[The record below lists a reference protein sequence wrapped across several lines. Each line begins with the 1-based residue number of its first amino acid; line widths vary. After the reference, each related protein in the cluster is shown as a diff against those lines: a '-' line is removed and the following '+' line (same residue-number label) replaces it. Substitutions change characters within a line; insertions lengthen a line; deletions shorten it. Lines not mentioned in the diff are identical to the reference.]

1 MTSKNF
7 RFNHG
12 KQPSFRQRQ
21 MEQRHLYS
29 SFFTSAIV
37 ESLVKD
43 PKSGIESFLVKK
55 VVSMHCRFIGRVS
68 EGINHELNKELF
80 KYCQKYEG
88 IVVAFGKPT
97 LLASDAPSFEHDHR
111 WVYLTISTMVYV
123 FKPSPRDVLSAI
135 VTDRSSPS
143 SWGCQIHTV
152 FNAAVSVDNEL
163 EVVANLED
171 GDQIEFEVT
180 RVFFTSDTVSIE
192 GHLVGAVDISV
203 SHNVDSN
210 SSTDKSL
217 EEKPSELLK
226 EPSTVDVQRKLQ
238 TNALNPS
245 TTTDPINIVLS
256 SVYSPS
262 LFPSTSTKADVELAK
277 VERKKKRREES
288 KEKEINDVTE
298 ELTIDSQIKTKKRKS
313 NKEQQFLQPS
323 IDGDQSTDECKN
335 SSASSEKKS
344 KKKKKDRESL
354 SSTVISCSS
363 LSSALSSS
371 TIGQSSTAAFLC
383 STTIGSPP
391 SVVQSVGGGKE
402 KKAKRKKEKHRDSEK
417 GSDGIPEL
425 VLDSRKDDE
434 DDDCVSMKSLD
445 TILNLDD
452 DDADFKSPP
461 KKKKKV
467 RP

>member
-29 SFFTSAIV
+29 SLFTSAIV

-88 IVVAFGKPT
+88 MIVAFGKPT

-217 EEKPSELLK
+217 EENPSELFE
-226 EPSTVDVQRKLQ
+226 EPSTVDIQRKLQ

-245 TTTDPINIVLS
+245 TTTDRINIVLS
-256 SVYSPS
+256 SIYSPS

-277 VERKKKRREES
+277 VERKKKCREES
-288 KEKEINDVTE
+288 KEKETNDTTE
-298 ELTIDSQIKTKKRKS
+298 EFTIDSQIKTKKRKS
-313 NKEQQFLQPS
+313 NQEQQFVQPS
-323 IDGDQSTDECKN
+323 IDGDQSMDVGK
-335 SSASSEKKS
+335 SSSLKKS

-354 SSTVISCSS
+354 SSTVIGCPS
-363 LSSALSSS
+363 SSALSSS
-371 TIGQSSTAAFLC
+371 IIDPSSKTSFLC
-383 STTIGSPP
+383 STIIGSPP
-391 SVVQSVGGGKE
+391 YVIQSLGGGKE

-434 DDDCVSMKSLD
+434 DDDHTSMKSLD
-445 TILNLDD
+445 TLLNLDD
-452 DDADFKSPP
+452 DADFESPP
-461 KKKKKV
+461 KKKKKIK
-467 RP
+467 P